1 MPRSVPY
8 QPLLLRILHGVSGIL
23 AIAAIITGFLVYNTY
38 DGRFGKIPFPQL
50 GDIQGIHGTFALFF
64 LILLPLFALYSF
76 HAGNKRLIQQNS
88 WAQLSQIGKPI
99 WWVSLQ
105 RMANTLML
113 IASVLS
119 VISGRMMKEEW
130 LPAGEINHI
139 WYSLHLSAWCVIVGC
154 LAIHLLMSSKV
165 GGASLLLSMF
175 SWQVRPEDSPNQW
188 VTLYRAWWSS
198 LQTNFGERINQ
209 LLDNNLSLRIIEAFV
224 LIGVIV
230 AFILP
235 LFFLNSEI

>member
-1 MPRSVPY
+1 MPRSAPY
-8 QPLLLRILHGVSGIL
+8 QPLLLRMLHGVSGIL

-64 LILLPLFALYSF
+64 LILLPAFTLYSF
-76 HAGNKRLIQQNS
+76 HAGNQRLLQANL
-88 WAQLSQIGKPI
+88 WEQLSQVGKPI

-105 RMANTLML
+105 RLANTLML

-130 LPAGEINHI
+130 LPAGEIDHI
-139 WYSLHLSAWCVIVGC
+139 WYSLHLTAWTVMICC
-154 LAIHLLMSSKV
+154 LAIHILMSSKV
-165 GGASLLLSMF
+165 GGAPLLLSMF
-175 SWQVRPEDSPNQW
+175 SWQIRPEDSPTRW
-188 VTLYRAWWSS
+188 VTRYRAWFTSV
-198 LQTNFGERINQ
+198 QTNFWQSISN
-209 LLDNNLSLRIIEAFV
+209 LLDNNFTLRIIEAIA
-224 LIGVIV
+224 LGGIIA

-235 LFFLNSEI
+235 LFSK

>member
-64 LILLPLFALYSF
+64 LIVLPAFALYSF
-76 HAGNKRLIQQNS
+76 HAGDRRLIQANS
-88 WAQLSQIGKPI
+88 WEQLSQVGKPI

-105 RMANTLML
+105 RLANTLML
-113 IASVLS
+113 IAAVFS

-139 WYSLHLSAWCVIVGC
+139 WYALHLTAWAVIVCC

-165 GGASLLLSMF
+165 GGVPLLLSMF
-175 SWQVRPEDSPNQW
+175 SWQVHPEDSPRRW
-188 VTLYRAWWSS
+188 TTRYHAWLSNV
-198 LQTNFGERINQ
+198 QTNLGESMNQ
-209 LLDNNLSLRIIEAFV
+209 LLDNNLILRIIEAFV
-224 LIGVIV
+224 LIGVITAV
-230 AFILP
+230 ILP
-235 LFFLNSEI
+235 LFLSE